1 MADSPDLVSSNS
13 TGVKSSLVIN
23 AVVASTENAIAL
35 ELLIEDRE
43 VVAELKKYSDGS
55 ARIAFALAAL
65 RIGILALRQAQG
77 QLDAETLRS
86 EGDHLLSEMKQE
98 LQARVSEIDTRVAST
113 LKQYFDP
120 QSGYFTERVER
131 LVKKDGDLERV
142 LRDQIGDG
150 ENSELARALAK
161 RIGETSPL
169 MRRLDPEDA
178 ESITKSIEA
187 SVKEVLEQEQINIL
201 TEFSLDNPNGALT
214 RVVQQLEEKNGEFGG
229 NIEKQ
234 IKDAVREFSLDDENS
249 ALSRLVKKVEDA
261 KNRITDEFS
270 EANQHSAINKLN
282 SALTATKNSI
292 EDNLTLDNE
301 NSALARMKKQL
312 TDVLDDMRTK
322 NAQFQEDVST
332 KLGALIARR
341 QEAQR
346 STAHGNE
353 FEKDFCSFIQNEV
366 QKTGD
371 IFTAVGEKVGTIPK
385 CKKGDGVIEIS
396 AESTAAGEKIVL
408 EAKEDKSY
416 TLEDARVEIDEARKN
431 REASVGVF
439 VFARSRAPEGLP
451 PFTRIDKDIFVI
463 WDAADAST
471 DVYLSAAI
479 SVAKALVFRQKSLD
493 KKTDG
498 DLKGIEASVNV
509 IEKHLK
515 TLEEMETWTT
525 TIQTNSGKILKGI
538 KSLREKA
545 AEEIIKLRSCMEAL
559 KAAD

>member
-1 MADSPDLVSSNS
+1 MPNKPDLAEPKKPDNG
-13 TGVKSSLVIN
+13 TSLSIN
-23 AVVASTENAIAL
+23 AISVVESSISL
-35 ELLIEDRE
+35 SLLIDDRE
-43 VVAELKKYSDGS
+43 VILELQKYEEGS
-55 ARIAFALAAL
+55 PRNVFAVAAL

-77 QLDAETLRS
+77 RVDVETLRN
-86 EGDHLLSEMKQE
+86 EGNHLLLELKQE
-98 LQARVSEIDTRVAST
+98 LQSRVTEIDTKVAST

-150 ENSELARALAK
+150 ENSELARTLAK

-169 MRRLDPEDA
+169 MRRLDPKDA
-178 ESITKSIEA
+178 ESITKSIET
-187 SVKEVLEQEQINIL
+187 SVREELEKEQTNIL
-201 TEFSLDNPNGALT
+201 AEFSLDNPDGALT
-214 RVVQQLEEKNGEFGG
+214 RVVHQLEERNGEFGG

-234 IKDAVREFSLDDENS
+234 IKEAVREFSLDDENS

-282 SALTATKNSI
+282 AALAATKNSI
-292 EDNLTLDNE
+292 EENLTLDNE

-312 TDVLDDMRTK
+312 SDVLDDMRTK

-332 KLGALIARR
+332 KLAALIATR

-346 STAHGNE
+346 STAHGND

-366 QKTGD
+366 QKSGD
-371 IFTAVGEKVGTIPK
+371 VFTVVGKREGAIPK

-396 AESTAAGEKIVL
+396 PESTAAGEKIVF

-416 TLEDARVEIDEARKN
+416 SLEDARVEIDEARKN
-431 REASVGVF
+431 RGASVGVF

-463 WDAADAST
+463 WDAADAAT
-471 DVYLSAAI
+471 DVYLSAAV
-479 SVAKALVFRQKSLD
+479 SVAKALVFRQKALD
-493 KKTDG
+493 KKTNG
-498 DLKGIEASVNV
+498 DLNGIEQSVNV

-515 TLEEMETWTT
+515 TLEEVETWTT
-525 TIQTNSGKILKGI
+525 TIQTNSGRILKGI
-538 KSLREKA
+538 KNLREKA
-545 AEEIIKLRSCMEAL
+545 AEEIVKLRSCMEAL
-559 KAAD
+559 KNAD

>member
-13 TGVKSSLVIN
+13 TGAKSPLSIN

-55 ARIAFALAAL
+55 ARIAFALSAL

-98 LQARVSEIDTRVAST
+98 LQSRVSEIDTRVAST

-142 LRDQIGDG
+142 LRDQIGDA
-150 ENSELARALAK
+150 ENSELARTLAK

-201 TEFSLDNPNGALT
+201 TEFSLDNPNGALS
-214 RVVQQLEEKNGEFGG
+214 RVVQQLEEKNGKLGG

-234 IKDAVREFSLDDENS
+234 IKEAVREFSLDDENS

-292 EDNLTLDNE
+292 EENLTLDNE
-301 NSALARMKKQL
+301 HSALARMKKQL
-312 TDVLDDMRTK
+312 NDVLDDMRTK

-332 KLGALIARR
+332 KLGALIA
-341 QEAQR
+341 
-346 STAHGNE
+346 
-353 FEKDFCSFIQNEV
+353 
-366 QKTGD
+366 
-371 IFTAVGEKVGTIPK
+371 
-385 CKKGDGVIEIS
+385 
-396 AESTAAGEKIVL
+396 
-408 EAKEDKSY
+408 
-416 TLEDARVEIDEARKN
+416 
-431 REASVGVF
+431 
-439 VFARSRAPEGLP
+439 
-451 PFTRIDKDIFVI
+451 
-463 WDAADAST
+463 
-471 DVYLSAAI
+471 
-479 SVAKALVFRQKSLD
+479 
-493 KKTDG
+493 
-498 DLKGIEASVNV
+498 
-509 IEKHLK
+509 
-515 TLEEMETWTT
+515 
-525 TIQTNSGKILKGI
+525 
-538 KSLREKA
+538 
-545 AEEIIKLRSCMEAL
+545 
-559 KAAD
+559 

>member
-1 MADSPDLVSSNS
+1 MADSADLISSDTMS
-13 TGVKSSLVIN
+13 GKSALAIN
-23 AVVASTENAIAL
+23 AVVATTENTIAL
-35 ELLIEDRE
+35 DLLIEDPE
-43 VVAELKKYSDGS
+43 VVAELKKYPDGS
-55 ARIAFALAAL
+55 TRIAFALAAL

-77 QLDAETLRS
+77 QVDAETLRN
-86 EGDHLLSEMKQE
+86 EGNHLLSDLKQE
-98 LQARVSEIDTRVAST
+98 LQLRVTEIDTNMAST

-131 LVKKDGDLERV
+131 LVKKDGDLEKV

-150 ENSELARALAK
+150 ENSELARTLAK
-161 RIGETSPL
+161 RIGESSPL
-169 MRRLDPEDA
+169 MRRLDPKDA

-201 TEFSLDNPNGALT
+201 TEFSLDNPNGALS
-214 RVVQQLEEKNGEFGG
+214 RVVQQLEEKNGKFGG

-234 IKDAVREFSLDDENS
+234 IKEAVREFSLDDENS

-282 SALTATKNSI
+282 SVLAATKNSI
-292 EDNLTLDNE
+292 DENLTLDNE

-312 TDVLDDMRTK
+312 NDVLDDMRTK

-332 KLGALIARR
+332 KLAALIAKR

-371 IFTAVGEKVGTIPK
+371 IFTGVGEKVGTIPK

-439 VFARSRAPEGLP
+439 VFARSRAPEGLA

-498 DLKGIEASVNV
+498 DLKGIEASVNI

-538 KSLREKA
+538 KVLREKA
-545 AEEIIKLRSCMEAL
+545 AEEIAKLRGCMEAL
-559 KAAD
+559 RAAD

>member
-1 MADSPDLVSSNS
+1 MPNKPDLAEPKKPDNG
-13 TGVKSSLVIN
+13 TSLSIN
-23 AVVASTENAIAL
+23 AISVVESSIAL
-35 ELLIEDRE
+35 SLLIDDRE
-43 VVAELKKYSDGS
+43 VIVELQKYEEGNP
-55 ARIAFALAAL
+55 RNVFAVAAL

-77 QLDAETLRS
+77 RVDVETLRN
-86 EGDHLLSEMKQE
+86 EGDHLLSELKQE
-98 LQARVSEIDTRVAST
+98 LQSRVTEIDTKVAST

-150 ENSELARALAK
+150 ENSELARTLAK

-169 MRRLDPEDA
+169 MRRLDPRDA
-178 ESITKSIEA
+178 ESITKSIET
-187 SVKEVLEQEQINIL
+187 SVSEELEKEQTNIL
-201 TEFSLDNPNGALT
+201 AEFSLDNPDGALT
-214 RVVQQLEEKNGEFGG
+214 RVVHQLEERNGEFGG

-234 IKDAVREFSLDDENS
+234 IKEAVREFSLDDENS

-282 SALTATKNSI
+282 ATLAATKNSI
-292 EDNLTLDNE
+292 EENLTLDNE
-301 NSALARMKKQL
+301 SSALARMKKQL
-312 TDVLDDMRTK
+312 SDVLDDMRTK

-332 KLGALIARR
+332 KLAALIATR

-346 STAHGNE
+346 STAHGND

-366 QKTGD
+366 QKLGD
-371 IFTAVGEKVGTIPK
+371 VFTVVGKREGAIPK
-385 CKKGDGVIEIS
+385 CKKGDAVIEINP
-396 AESTAAGEKIVL
+396 ESTAAGEKIVF

-416 TLEDARVEIDEARKN
+416 SLEDARVEIDEARKN
-431 REASVGVF
+431 RGASVGVF

-463 WDAADAST
+463 WDAADAAT
-471 DVYLSAAI
+471 DVYLSAAV
-479 SVAKALVFRQKSLD
+479 SVAKALVFRQKALD
-493 KKTDG
+493 KKTNG
-498 DLKGIEASVNV
+498 DLNGIEQSVNV

-525 TIQTNSGKILKGI
+525 TIQTNSGRILKGI
-538 KSLREKA
+538 KNLREKA
-545 AEEIIKLRSCMEAL
+545 AEEIVKLRSCMEAL
-559 KAAD
+559 KNAD

>member
-13 TGVKSSLVIN
+13 RGVKSPLSIN

-55 ARIAFALAAL
+55 ARIAFALSAL

-98 LQARVSEIDTRVAST
+98 LQSRVSEIDTRVAST

-142 LRDQIGDG
+142 LRDQIGDA

-214 RVVQQLEEKNGEFGG
+214 RVVQQLEEKNGKLGG

-234 IKDAVREFSLDDENS
+234 IKEAVREFSLDDENS

-261 KNRITDEFS
+261 KNRITEEFS

-292 EDNLTLDNE
+292 EENLTLDNE
-301 NSALARMKKQL
+301 HSALARMKKQL
-312 TDVLDDMRTK
+312 NDVLDDMRTK

-332 KLGALIARR
+332 KLGALIAKR

-366 QKTGD
+366 QKT
-371 IFTAVGEKVGTIPK
+371 
-385 CKKGDGVIEIS
+385 EIS
-396 AESTAAGEKIVL
+396 SQRLGKRL
-408 EAKEDKSY
+408 GRFQS
-416 TLEDARVEIDEARKN
+416 ARKAMVSSKLAQSP
-431 REASVGVF
+431 RQQ
-439 VFARSRAPEGLP
+439 ARRSFLRPKR
-451 PFTRIDKDIFVI
+451 TRVI
-463 WDAADAST
+463 RW
-471 DVYLSAAI
+471 
-479 SVAKALVFRQKSLD
+479 
-493 KKTDG
+493 
-498 DLKGIEASVNV
+498 
-509 IEKHLK
+509 K
-515 TLEEMETWTT
+515 TLV
-525 TIQTNSGKILKGI
+525 S
-538 KSLREKA
+538 R
-545 AEEIIKLRSCMEAL
+545 
-559 KAAD
+559 